1 MSLNVGNL
9 AGDMYLNFF
18 ILSLVEIPG
27 ALLIWFFMSR
37 YCIVLMIYDTS
48 VFSNGIKF
56 CHSVKF
62 FVFAHFS
69 PRYGRRIPYASFMI
83 FVGLTG
89 MLVLAVPPDEGW

>member
-48 VFSNGIKF
+48 VFSDSRMELNSAIRSNF
-56 CHSVKF
+56 LF
-62 FVFAHFS
+62 LL
-69 PRYGRRIPYASFMI
+69 I
-83 FVGLTG
+83 FPLDMAGVSLTRH
-89 MLVLAVPPDEGW
+89 L